1 MLLFVAGLITMS
13 CLTLSVLNA
22 DDGRD
27 ALLYQV
33 DIFLPPKKGR
43 DETADILHIKETV
56 KDLSDI
62 DVLFSFKELGNPRI
76 ILVLDVEKA
85 CSWSQLT
92 DFLLSKGYEY
102 RVTSLYHVSDF
113 AQELG
118 VNLTGDLWAT
128 SFENHRLVMDR
139 VVFPERGLS
148 TLEYN
153 EMLEW
158 TLERDAA
165 LARSGQQMTM
175 FRALGE
181 YPLELIY
188 FGAVTQHR
196 IEEYEEYLHG
206 PRDFENVLQESKTL
220 IITQDSAKETNPMR
234 NAV

>member
-13 CLTLSVLNA
+13 CLTLSVLSAN
-22 DDGRD
+22 DGRD
-27 ALLYQV
+27 ALLYKV
-33 DIFLPPKKGR
+33 DIFLRPKEGR
-43 DETADILHIKETV
+43 DEIADILHIQETV
-56 KDLSDI
+56 KHLSDI

-92 DFLLSKGYEY
+92 DFLSSKGYEY

-118 VNLTGDLWAT
+118 VNLTSDLWAT
-128 SFENHRLVMDR
+128 SFENQRLVMGR
-139 VVFPERGLS
+139 VVYPDRGLS

-153 EMLEW
+153 EMLKW

-165 LARSGQQMTM
+165 IVRFGQQMAV
-175 FRALGE
+175 FRTLAD

-188 FGAVTQHR
+188 FGPATQHR
-196 IEEYEEYLHG
+196 VEEYEEYVH
-206 PRDFENVLQESKTL
+206 RARNYEDVVTRIENLDYYTGQC
-220 IITQDSAKETNPMR
+220 QGD
-234 NAV
+234 

>member
-13 CLTLSVLNA
+13 CLTLSVLSA

-27 ALLYQV
+27 ALLYKV
-33 DIFLPPKKGR
+33 DIFLPPNEGR
-43 DETADILHIKETV
+43 DEIADILHIQETV

-76 ILVLDVEKA
+76 IL
-85 CSWSQLT
+85 
-92 DFLLSKGYEY
+92 
-102 RVTSLYHVSDF
+102 
-113 AQELG
+113 
-118 VNLTGDLWAT
+118 
-128 SFENHRLVMDR
+128 
-139 VVFPERGLS
+139 GLS

>member
-1 MLLFVAGLITMS
+1 MLLFVAGLISMS
-13 CLTLSVLNA
+13 CVTLSVLSAN
-22 DDGRD
+22 DGRD
-27 ALLYQV
+27 ALLYKV
-33 DIFLPPKKGR
+33 DIFLPPKEGR
-43 DETADILHIKETV
+43 DEIADILHIQETV

-85 CSWSQLT
+85 CRWPKLT
-92 DFLLSKGYEY
+92 GFLSSKGYEY

-118 VNLTGDLWAT
+118 VNLSSDLWAT

-139 VVFPERGLS
+139 VVFPEKDLS

-153 EMLEW
+153 EMLKW

-165 LARSGQQMTM
+165 IARTGQQMTV

-188 FGAVTQHR
+188 FGPVTQHR

-206 PRDFENVLQESKTL
+206 PRDFENVLTRIENLDHYTGQC
-220 IITQDSAKETNPMR
+220 QGD
-234 NAV
+234 

>member
-118 VNLTGDLWAT
+118 VNLTSDLWAT
-128 SFENHRLVMDR
+128 SFENHRLVMGR
-139 VVFPERGLS
+139 VVYPERGLS

-153 EMLEW
+153 EMLKW

-165 LARSGQQMTM
+165 IVRFGQQMAV
-175 FRALGE
+175 FRTLAD

-188 FGAVTQHR
+188 FGPATQHR
-196 IEEYEEYLHG
+196 VEEYEEYVHRARNYEDVVTG
-206 PRDFENVLQESKTL
+206 IENLDYYTGQC
-220 IITQDSAKETNPMR
+220 QGD
-234 NAV
+234 